1 MKNIIGKPVDGEN
14 FFGRDRELRELRRIC
29 EDEHILLL
37 APRRV
42 GKTSLLHAL
51 ASDVNRDESAV
62 GAYVSVAAAK
72 NEPQFV
78 EAALR
83 SIYETKAGKKLKPNS
98 IVTWIQRHGRRVRGI
113 KVAGTGVDVDGCARE
128 WQDEANR
135 AFAGIL
141 QAKQPWL
148 ILIDEFPIFVLTIA
162 AHDATGE
169 RVRSFLQWFRN
180 LRQLPEASAKLR
192 FILAGSV
199 GLDSV
204 TRRHRLTDTI
214 NDLRD
219 WRLGPYDAE
228 TADRF
233 LTELARSYRMEVG
246 PELRRRICE
255 HAEWLIPYHL
265 QVIFSALRDRAR
277 GATSSEAHLDAAI
290 EDLLARRTY
299 FSSWEERL
307 RGALGAPE
315 DAFARAMLAACA
327 RDPKGTTLSSLDQGL
342 AGEVPDPAVRRK
354 TVRWLLDVLL
364 NDGYLVEQEG
374 RWRFRS
380 GLLRRY
386 WERHVV

>member
-1 MKNIIGKPVDGEN
+1 MKNIIGKPVDGAN
-14 FFGRDRELRELRRIC
+14 FFGRSRELRELRRIC

-51 ASDVNRDESAV
+51 ASDVSQDASAV

-78 EAALR
+78 EAVLR
-83 SIYETKAGKKLKPNS
+83 SIYETTAGKKLKSNP
-98 IVTWIQRHGRRVRGI
+98 IATWIQRHGRRVRGI
-113 KVAGTGVDVDGCARE
+113 KVAGTGVDVDGCATE

-148 ILIDEFPIFVLTIA
+148 ILIDELPIFVLTIA

-169 RVRSFLQWFRN
+169 RVRGFLQWFRN
-180 LRQLPEASAKLR
+180 FRQLPEASAKLR
-192 FILAGSV
+192 FVLAGSV

-204 TRRHRLTDTI
+204 TRKHRLTDTI

-233 LTELARSYRMEVG
+233 LAELARSYRMDVG

-277 GATSSEAHLDAAI
+277 EATPSEAHLDAAI

-315 DAFARAMLAACA
+315 DAFARAILGACV
-327 RDPKGTTLSSLDQGL
+327 RDPRGVAASSLQQCL
-342 AGEVPDPAVRRK
+342 AGQVPDPVQRGN

-364 NDGYLVEQEG
+364 NDGYLVEQAE

-386 WERHVV
+386 WERHVP